1 MSMNMP
7 PQPELRVKQGAFRR
21 LPDLLTE
28 RGFTHPVLVTGGNSV
43 RRREDW
49 NEVTSSL
56 QTQGVRYLDFR
67 VSGEPS
73 PELVNSV
80 LAAISEQ
87 APMSDVVVAVGG
99 GSVLDAGKAIA
110 AGAALMRPPPPAA
123 SAASAGS
130 VAPGAS
136 RASAATS
143 APAFDITRYLEG
155 VGDLTPDGTT
165 LPVIAFPT
173 TAGTGSEA
181 TMNAVLSRIG
191 TDGFKNSLRHPGF
204 VPRLAVLD
212 PDLFSG
218 CPANV
223 TRASGLDAITQLLE
237 AYTSTKTNPM
247 VDTLAELGLTH
258 AGRAFPRLLE
268 GEDTPELRAEMALA
282 AYLSGVCL
290 AAAGLGVVHGFASP
304 LGALRDIPHGA
315 VCGMLLGPVMRATL
329 SVEPVPRYDRAA
341 QLLGVGD
348 SADSVVEQ
356 VQSWAK
362 PLGRLGDYGFVP
374 EDLPRIV
381 AGTGLKNHPVQL
393 SNDSLT
399 TILEEVL

>member
-28 RGFTHPVLVTGGNSV
+28 RGCTHPVLVTGGNSV

-49 NEVTSSL
+49 RLVTSAL
-56 QTQGVRYLDFR
+56 QSEGVSYLDFR

-80 LAAISEQ
+80 IAAISEQ
-87 APMSDVVVAVGG
+87 APQSDVVVAVGG

-110 AGAALMRPPPPAA
+110 AGVALMRTQPPAA
-123 SAASAGS
+123 AMAS

-136 RASAATS
+136 RAPAAPST
-143 APAFDITRYLEG
+143 PAFDITRYLEG

-191 TDGFKNSLRHPGF
+191 PDGFKNSLRHPGF

-329 SVEPVPRYDRAA
+329 RVQPVPRYDRAA

-348 SADSVVEQ
+348 SAAAVVER
-356 VQSWAK
+356 VESWAQ
-362 PLGRLGDYGFVP
+362 PVGRLGDYGFVR
-374 EDLPRIV
+374 EDLSTIV
-381 AGTGLKNHPVQL
+381 NGTSLKNHPVQL
-393 SNDSLT
+393 SDDSLT

>member
-1 MSMNMP
+1 MSMKMP
-7 PQPELRVKQGAFRR
+7 PQPELRVEQGAFRR
-21 LPDLLTE
+21 LPALLAE
-28 RGFTHPVLVTGGNSV
+28 RGCTQPVLVTGGSSV
-43 RRREDW
+43 RQREEW
-49 NEVTSSL
+49 SVVTSTL
-56 QTQGVRYLDFR
+56 QSQGVSYLDFR
-67 VSGEPS
+67 VQGEPS
-73 PELVNSV
+73 PELVNAV
-80 LAAISEQ
+80 LADISKK
-87 APMSDVVVAVGG
+87 APKSDVVVAVGG

-110 AGAALMRPPPPAA
+110 AGVALMRAT
-123 SAASAGS
+123 SSGVS
-130 VAPGAS
+130 VTSGVTEPRAS
-136 RASAATS
+136 RASAAPS

-191 TDGFKNSLRHPGF
+191 PDGFKKSLRHPGF
-204 VPRLAVLD
+204 VPQLAVLD

-258 AGRAFPRLLE
+258 AGGAFPRLLE
-268 GEDTPELRAEMALA
+268 GEDTPELRASMALA

-304 LGALRDIPHGA
+304 LGALRDIPHGV
-315 VCGMLLGPVMRATL
+315 VCGMLLGPVMRASL
-329 SVEPVPRYDRAA
+329 SFAPLPRYDRAA

-348 SADSVVEQ
+348 SADAAIEQ
-356 VQSWAK
+356 IESWAM
-362 PLGRLGDYGFVP
+362 PLGRLGDFGFVSG
-374 EDLPRIV
+374 DLPGIV
-381 AGTGLKNHPVQL
+381 ADTGLKNHPVQL

-399 TILEEVL
+399 AILEEVL